1 MHSKGTFDIK
11 SWDEKPISEGNGL
24 PKITRAIVSK
34 TFAGEIEGTSTL
46 EYLMMYRKDG
56 SANFVG
62 MERIVGRVGGKSG
75 SFVLQHT
82 GVFEA
87 GTAKSV
93 CPIVP
98 GSGTGELL
106 GIRGEAH
113 YAATHTSRPIT
124 LDYDFERTAA

>member
-1 MHSKGTFDIK
+1 MNRHATGTFELK
-11 SWDEKPISEGNGL
+11 SWDEKPVSEGAGL
-24 PKITRAIVSK
+24 PKMTRAIVSK

-46 EYLMMYRKDG
+46 EYLMTYRDDG
-56 SANFVG
+56 SASFVG

-75 SFVLQHT
+75 SFVLQHS

-87 GTAKSV
+87 GVAKST

-98 GSGTGELL
+98 GSGTGELR

-124 LDYDFERTAA
+124 LDYDFE